1 MIRNSIFDKFD
12 LKNEVIIIT
21 GAAGLLGEMHAQT
34 VLEAG
39 GNAVLLDINKNLLD
53 SKVNKLKTLY
63 GNRATG
69 IECDI
74 TNRENLFDCK
84 EKILTKYNSITG
96 LINNAAND
104 PKVTDELNSNLK
116 TRFENFPINFWQKD
130 LEVGLTGAFLCSQV
144 FGEYMAKMNKGVIV
158 NIASD
163 LSVIAPDQNLYKID
177 GLPDNQ
183 QPVKPI
189 SYSVVKTGLI
199 GLTKYL
205 ATYWADRNI
214 RVNAISPGGIF
225 NNQNDIF
232 LERIKSKIPLKRMAK
247 KDEYKG
253 SLLYLLSDASSYL
266 TGFNLVV
273 DGGRSTW

>member
-1 MIRNSIFDKFD
+1 MKKDTTINKFY
-12 LKNEVIIIT
+12 LKDEVIIIT
-21 GAAGLLGEMHAQT
+21 GAAGLLGEMHAET
-34 VLEAG
+34 ILEAG
-39 GNAVLLDINKNLLD
+39 GKAVLLDINQTVLE
-53 SKVNKLKTLY
+53 SKVNKMKLIY
-63 GNRATG
+63 GDQITG
-69 IECDI
+69 IYCDI
-74 TNRENLFDCK
+74 TNK
-84 EKILTKYNSITG
+84 EKLLNCREKVLQKYGAITG

-104 PKVTDELNSNLK
+104 PKVGNESNNNLL
-116 TRFENFPINFWQKD
+116 TRFENFTYNSWNKD

-144 FGEYMAKMNKGVIV
+144 FGSYMAESNKGVIV

-163 LSVIAPDQNLYKID
+163 LSVIAPDQSLYYVD
-177 GLPDNQ
+177 GLPENE

-205 ATYWADRNI
+205 ATYWAKKNI

-225 NNQNDIF
+225 NNQNKKF
-232 LERIKSKIPLKRMAK
+232 LERIEGKIPLQRMAK

-273 DGGRSTW
+273 DGGRSIW